1 MFQVSIPITIGT
13 ETIKTLNKNKMIL
26 EMKVPSPGESIKEVE
41 IATWLVKDGDYV
53 EKDQAIAEV
62 DSDKATLEL
71 PAEMSGVITLK
82 AEEGDTVAVGA
93 VVCLIDTDAAKQ
105 SGSADAAPKAEAPK
119 AEAPKAEV
127 KEAPKAEPVQAPAA
141 ASYAAG
147 TPSPA
152 ARKILDEKNI
162 APAAVTGTGKGG
174 RITKDD
180 AVNATAVASMGTP
193 TGGNR
198 GTERTK
204 LSMLRRKVAER
215 LVAAKN
221 ETAMLT
227 TFNEVNMTP
236 INNIRNEYKDAFKAK
251 HGGLGLGFMSFF
263 TKAVTRALQL
273 YPDVNSM
280 IDGDY
285 KVGYD
290 FCDIS
295 IAVSGPKGLMVP
307 VVRNAEN
314 LTFRGIEAEI
324 KRLALRARD
333 GQITVDD
340 MTGGTFTITN
350 GGVFGSMLSTPIINP
365 PQSGILGMHN
375 IIERP
380 IAVNGKV
387 EIHPMMYVALSYDH
401 RIIDGRESVGFL
413 VAVKEALENPLELLM
428 NGDAKRALEL

>member
-1 MFQVSIPITIGT
+1 
-13 ETIKTLNKNKMIL
+13 MIL

-71 PAEMSGVITLK
+71 PAEASGIITLK
-82 AEEGDTVAVGA
+82 AEEGDAVAVGA
-93 VVCLIDTDAAKQ
+93 VVCHIDTAAAKPE
-105 SGSADAAPKAEAPK
+105 GSAPAAAAPAAATEAPK
-119 AEAPKAEV
+119 AAP
-127 KEAPKAEPVQAPAA
+127 APAPVAAAPAA
-141 ASYAAG
+141 TYASG

-162 APAAVTGTGKGG
+162 APASVTGTGKDG

-180 AVNATAVASMGTP
+180 AVNAVPSMGTP
-193 TGGNR
+193 TGGSR
-198 GTERTK
+198 GQERTK

-236 INNIRNEYKDAFKAK
+236 INLIRNQYKDEFKAK
-251 HGGLGLGFMSFF
+251 HGGVGLGYMSFF
-263 TKAVTRALQL
+263 TKAVTRALKL

-280 IDGDY
+280 MDGDY
-285 KVGYD
+285 KIAYD

-314 LTFRGIEAEI
+314 LTFRGVEADI
-324 KRLALRARD
+324 KRLAIRARD

-387 EIHPMMYVALSYDH
+387 EIHPMMYIALSYDH

-413 VAVKEALENPLELLM
+413 VAVKEALENPVELLCGG
-428 NGDAKRALEL
+428 NPKKAFEL